1 MRIKNYILVAFILL
15 LVIPFANAGEKKDIV
30 EAIKINKIAEI
41 LDLDENMIS
50 QLIKMETNLKK
61 VQKDYQ
67 KKEIEIVSD
76 LEIAVKESEFN
87 KTDDLIEKLE
97 KLERERLEEVLKVR
111 KDYAKKLSKEKRAK
125 YILFE
130 MKFRATLKE
139 KIIEKI
145 KSEVT

>member
-1 MRIKNYILVAFILL
+1 MRIKNYILVAVILL
-15 LVIPFANAGEKKDIV
+15 LVIPSASAGEKKDIV

-67 KKEIEIVSD
+67 KKENEIVSD

-139 KIIEKI
+139 KIINKI
-145 KSEVT
+145 K

>member
-1 MRIKNYILVAFILL
+1 MRIKNYILVAVILL
-15 LVIPFANAGEKKDIV
+15 LVIPFASAGEKKDIV

-67 KKEIEIVSD
+67 KKENEIVSD

-139 KIIEKI
+139 KIINKI
-145 KSEVT
+145 K

>member
-1 MRIKNYILVAFILL
+1 MRIKNYILVAVILL
-15 LVIPFANAGEKKDIV
+15 LVIPSANAGEKKDIV

-67 KKEIEIVSD
+67 KKENEIVSD

-139 KIIEKI
+139 KIINKI
-145 KSEVT
+145 K

>member
-15 LVIPFANAGEKKDIV
+15 LVIPSASAGEKKDIV

-97 KLERERLEEVLKVR
+97 KLEREKLEEALKIR
-111 KDYAKKLSKEKRAK
+111 REYAKKLSKEKRAK

-145 KSEVT
+145 K

>member
-145 KSEVT
+145 K

>member
-1 MRIKNYILVAFILL
+1 MRIKNYILVAVILL
-15 LVIPFANAGEKKDIV
+15 LVIPSASAGEKKDIV

-145 KSEVT
+145 K

>member
-1 MRIKNYILVAFILL
+1 MRIKNYILVAVILL
-15 LVIPFANAGEKKDIV
+15 LVIPSASAGEKKDIV

-97 KLERERLEEVLKVR
+97 KLEREKLEEALKIR
-111 KDYAKKLSKEKRAK
+111 REYAKKLSKEKRAK

-139 KIIEKI
+139 KIINKI
-145 KSEVT
+145 K